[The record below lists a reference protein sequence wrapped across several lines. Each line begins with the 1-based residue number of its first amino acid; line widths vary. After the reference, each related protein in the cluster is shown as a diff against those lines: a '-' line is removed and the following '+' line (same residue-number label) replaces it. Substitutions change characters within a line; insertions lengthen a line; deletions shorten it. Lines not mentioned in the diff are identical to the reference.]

1 MQRIMIIGGPGSG
14 KSTLARFLG
23 QKLGLPVVQIDPMFW
38 APGWVQRDP
47 TQTQVLI
54 AAAAARDAWI
64 FAGISSCSYAGRADR
79 ADLIVFPDLPR
90 SLCLWRI
97 LHRRF
102 RFHRRT
108 RPEMPA
114 DCPERRGLTFLAEV
128 WSWDHRT
135 RPTASALLDRVKGRT
150 RAVRLVS
157 PQAPYASFWLIL
169 MRSKVG
175 LDPPLPAAP
184 LAAKPPPHDYTPA

>member
-1 MQRIMIIGGPGSG
+1 MIIGGPGSG
-14 KSTLARFLG
+14 KSTWARSLG
-23 QKLGLPVVQIDPMFW
+23 QKPGLPVVHIDPMIW
-38 APGWVQRDP
+38 TPGWVQRDP
-47 TQTQVLI
+47 AQTQALTEALI

-64 FAGISSCSYAGRADR
+64 IAGNSSCSYAGRADR
-79 ADLIVFPDLPR
+79 ADLIVVPDLPR
-90 SLCLWRI
+90 SLRLWRI
-97 LHRRF
+97 LHRRL

-128 WSWDHRT
+128 WSRDHRT

-157 PQAPYASFWLIL
+157 PQAVRQFLA
-169 MRSKVG
+169 
-175 LDPPLPAAP
+175 DPDAQ
-184 LAAKPPPHDYTPA
+184 